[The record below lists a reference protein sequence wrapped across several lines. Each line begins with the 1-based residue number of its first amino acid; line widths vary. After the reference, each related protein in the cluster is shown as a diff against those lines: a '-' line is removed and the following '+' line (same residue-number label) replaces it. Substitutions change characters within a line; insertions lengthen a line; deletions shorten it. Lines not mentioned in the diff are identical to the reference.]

1 MSVPADEPP
10 TGHSDVLAELAEII
24 RLVTGRP
31 VEDVQPDRTFVDDL
45 RIDSLA
51 MVEILE
57 GTRVRLDVRIEDEDA
72 KDFVKVGDLV
82 SYLEERLGFET
93 RRSAP

>member
-1 MSVPADEPP
+1 MPVPADQPR
-10 TGHSDVLAELAEII
+10 TGHSDVLAELAEVV

-31 VEDVQPDRTFVDDL
+31 VQDVQPDRTFVDDL

-57 GTRVRLDVRIEDEDA
+57 GASVRIGVRIDDEDA
-72 KDFVKVGDLV
+72 KDFVLVRDLV
-82 SYLEERLGFET
+82 TYIQN
-93 RRSAP
+93 RRP

>member
-1 MSVPADEPP
+1 MSLPADGPR
-10 TGHSDVLAELAEII
+10 TGHSEVLAELAEIV

-57 GTRVRLDVRIEDEDA
+57 GARVRIDVRIDDEDA
-72 KDFVKVGDLV
+72 KDFVKVGDLI
-82 SYLEERLGFET
+82 SYIQNRLGFET
-93 RRSAP
+93 RRST

>member
-1 MSVPADEPP
+1 MPVPADEPG
-10 TGHSDVLAELAEII
+10 TGHLDVLAELAEIV

-31 VEDVQPDRTFVDDL
+31 VEEVQPDRTFVEDL

-57 GTRVRLDVRIEDEDA
+57 GARLRIDVRIEDEDA
-72 KDFVKVGDLV
+72 KGFVRVRDLV
-82 SYLEERLGFET
+82 GYIQDRLGLEN
-93 RRSAP
+93 RRSSA

>member
-1 MSVPADEPP
+1 MPVPADEPR
-10 TGHSDVLAELAEII
+10 TGHLDALAELAEIV

-31 VEDVQPDRTFVDDL
+31 VEEVQPDRTFVEDL

-57 GTRVRLDVRIEDEDA
+57 GARVRIEVRIEDEDA
-72 KDFVKVGDLV
+72 KGFVRVRDLV
-82 SYLEERLGFET
+82 GYISRRL
-93 RRSAP
+93 A

>member
-1 MSVPADEPP
+1 MPVPADEPR
-10 TGHSDVLAELAEII
+10 TGHLDVLAELAEIV

-31 VEDVQPDRTFVDDL
+31 VEEVQPDRTFVEDL

-57 GTRVRLDVRIEDEDA
+57 GARLRIDVRIEDEDA
-72 KDFVKVGDLV
+72 KGFVRVRDLV
-82 SYLEERLGFET
+82 GYIQDRLGLEN
-93 RRSAP
+93 RRSSA